1 MWNNLWIEQPGFL
14 RSVEATL
21 RTAPNRLNEN
31 TSHPRIPQ
39 RNREDRWKIPKV
51 GVVNNSLFRLYH
63 LERWSWVCKFVRD
76 HARSVVPLILRR
88 SDEYVTRIAIP
99 SIVFYQVD
107 HPLTRAG
114 ENPRVTESPDCTF
127 HHLGRTLTGQ
137 DLTYLWTPVSD
148 LRAVVSVSRSVD
160 PTSLLGPP

>member
-1 MWNNLWIEQPGFL
+1 MWFSNDGLVHDC
-14 RSVEATL
+14 SVDQ
-21 RTAPNRLNEN
+21 
-31 TSHPRIPQ
+31 I
-39 RNREDRWKIPKV
+39 
-51 GVVNNSLFRLYH
+51 
-63 LERWSWVCKFVRD
+63 
-76 HARSVVPLILRR
+76 ILRI
-88 SDEYVTRIAIP
+88 SDVSVNRIDIP
-99 SIVFYQVD
+99 YIVFYQVE